1 MQQAKIRHAVEKDIP
16 VLEQLIE
23 QSVHNLTAGEY
34 TQAERQGAL
43 GSAFGVDTRLIRD
56 QTYFVAEIGGEV
68 AGCGGWSKR
77 KTLYG
82 SDHGAGR
89 DDALL
94 DPAIDAAKIRAFFIH
109 PRWARRGLG
118 TQILLSCEAAAK
130 KAGFTRLE
138 LGATLSGIQ
147 FYKAHG
153 FEPMEESAIP
163 LPNGERLR
171 ILRMGKAI
179 GAKTPNKSAK
189 ATKAR
194 D

>member
-1 MQQAKIRHAVEKDIP
+1 MLQAKIRQAAEEDIP

-43 GSAFGVDTRLIRD
+43 GSAFGVDTQLIRD
-56 QTYFVAEIGGEV
+56 QTYFVVEIGGEV

-82 SDHGAGR
+82 SDRGAGR

-94 DPAIDAAKIRAFFIH
+94 DPATDAAKIRAFFIH
-109 PRWARRGLG
+109 PRWARKGLG
-118 TQILLSCEAAAK
+118 TQILLACETAAK
-130 KAGFTRLE
+130 EAGFTRLE
-138 LGATLSGIQ
+138 LGATLSGIP

-153 FEPMEESAIP
+153 FEPLEESAVP

-171 ILRMGKAI
+171 ILRMGKTI
-179 GAKTPNKSAK
+179 GAKAAHESAK
-189 ATKAR
+189 ATKGR
-194 D
+194 H